1 MSPSGS
7 SRFELPGGL
16 SPREEA
22 AALAALEQYF
32 ADAEPS
38 APDAWTM
45 AGRLDGTGMG
55 ALQARHA
62 GAGGWR
68 SAVRTTFARAGVPP
82 FQGRGDAS

>member
-1 MSPSGS
+1 MS

-22 AALAALEQYF
+22 AVLAALEQYF
-32 ADAEPS
+32 AEAEPT
-38 APDAWTM
+38 APDPWTM
-45 AGRLDGTGMG
+45 AGRLDSTGTG

-68 SAVRTTFARAGVPP
+68 AGAAMPFARSGVPP
-82 FQGRGDAS
+82 FRGRGDAS